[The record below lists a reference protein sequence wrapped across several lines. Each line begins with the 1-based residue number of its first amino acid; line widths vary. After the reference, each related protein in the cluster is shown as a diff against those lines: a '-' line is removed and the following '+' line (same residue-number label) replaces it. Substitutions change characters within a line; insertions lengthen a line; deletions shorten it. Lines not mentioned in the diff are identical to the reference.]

1 VSTVER
7 TIRGDADGVQE
18 IVQMVDGLAAAHDLP
33 SAPVADMQVA
43 LDEVLV
49 NIISYGHADGTTHAI
64 RVRLTVSPEALEAE
78 VEDDGRPFDPLAVA
92 GPDLQTPLPERR
104 VGGLGI
110 HFVRRLMSEVRY
122 ARVDDRNRLVL
133 RRRLSD
139 STEADT
145 RGSS

>member
-1 VSTVER
+1 
-7 TIRGDADGVQE
+7 
-18 IVQMVDGLAAAHDLP
+18 MVDGLAAAHELP
-33 SAPVADMQVA
+33 AAPVADMQVA
-43 LDEVLV
+43 LDEVLA
-49 NIISYGHADGTTHAI
+49 NIISYAHAEGTIHAI

-78 VEDDGRPFDPLAVA
+78 VEDDGRPFDPLAVPA
-92 GPDLQTPLPERR
+92 PDLQAPLRERR

-122 ARVDDRNRLVL
+122 ARVEGRNHLVL
-133 RRRLSD
+133 RKRLID